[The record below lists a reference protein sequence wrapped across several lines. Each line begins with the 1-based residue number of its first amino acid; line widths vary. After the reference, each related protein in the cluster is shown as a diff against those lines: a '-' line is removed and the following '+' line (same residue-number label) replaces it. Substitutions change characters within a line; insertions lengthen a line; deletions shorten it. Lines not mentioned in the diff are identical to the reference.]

1 MLTRSHH
8 ASPPSV
14 DVPIGRVRFPAEPNA
29 WPDSSCQCRRLQ
41 GTVWP
46 LLTGSAPQPDLNVTE
61 EVQIERRLSGPPVAA
76 PPEPQCRAF
85 TKRRFNEFGEL
96 VIRRI
101 RICDE
106 VVRGPALR
114 SPGEPP
120 RREVYGRPIP
130 PTNIPFPPQG
140 VNPRSSRRV
149 NPGNPDRPALIGML
163 AREDSLAARHPS
175 WDPNGPRALV
185 QICLKPVIGLQS
197 HTCAVLRSGFD
208 ALPVQL
214 TLADCAAAP
223 SLFYADWVE
232 EIDLHN

>member
-1 MLTRSHH
+1 MMHH
-8 ASPPSV
+8 ERLGSV
-14 DVPIGRVRFPAEPNA
+14 AHEVSTMSALRQ
-29 WPDSSCQCRRLQ
+29 WTC
-41 GTVWP
+41 
-46 LLTGSAPQPDLNVTE
+46 LLAGSASLLSLMPGLLASASAADFREQYGRYSPAPAPHPDLNVTE

-140 VNPRSSRRV
+140 SEPEELEEGE
-149 NPGNPDRPALIGML
+149 PG
-163 AREDSLAARHPS
+163 
-175 WDPNGPRALV
+175 
-185 QICLKPVIGLQS
+185 
-197 HTCAVLRSGFD
+197 
-208 ALPVQL
+208 
-214 TLADCAAAP
+214 
-223 SLFYADWVE
+223 
-232 EIDLHN
+232 

>member
-1 MLTRSHH
+1 M
-8 ASPPSV
+8 
-14 DVPIGRVRFPAEPNA
+14 DVPFGRVRFPAEPNA
-29 WPDSSCQCRRLQ
+29 WPVSFCECADFREQYGRYS
-41 GTVWP
+41 P
-46 LLTGSAPQPDLNVTE
+46 APAPHPDLNVTE

-85 TKRRFNEFGEL
+85 TKRRFSEFGEL

-140 VNPRSSRRV
+140 SEPEELEEGE
-149 NPGNPDRPALIGML
+149 PG
-163 AREDSLAARHPS
+163 
-175 WDPNGPRALV
+175 
-185 QICLKPVIGLQS
+185 
-197 HTCAVLRSGFD
+197 
-208 ALPVQL
+208 
-214 TLADCAAAP
+214 
-223 SLFYADWVE
+223 
-232 EIDLHN
+232 